1 MIMNLSK
8 IQFMYELLTLFGSNV
23 VKEVMEIAAC
33 CDLQVAYDTYKSM
46 SMDNYAECI
55 EYLFYEG

>member
-1 MIMNLSK
+1 
-8 IQFMYELLTLFGSNV
+8 MYELLTLFGSNV
-23 VKEVMEIAAC
+23 VEEVIEIATC

-46 SMDNYAECI
+46 GMDNHAECI